1 MSKLKL
7 LILDANV
14 VIQLKEI
21 GLWRQV
27 LERCDVHLAETVVRD
42 EVKYARGQSHDSL
55 IDLSD
60 DIEQKCIT
68 EFSVNASD
76 VMKFRDRFDDSY
88 AVDLD
93 PGETESLAYLD
104 STEVPFV
111 ISSGDKIVYRVLGNL
126 GWEDRGI
133 SLEEI
138 LQRIGLGQSGLPW
151 PASKAFREKYSAEG
165 KLDFVQGRGR
175 KGDR

>member
-14 VIQLKEI
+14 VIHLHES

-27 LERCDVHLAETVVRD
+27 IERCDVHLAETVRD
-42 EVKYARGQSHDSL
+42 EVKYARGQSRDSL

-60 DIEQKCIT
+60 DIEQKRIT

-76 VMKFRDRFDDSY
+76 VMKFRDRFVDSY
-88 AVDLD
+88 AIDLD
-93 PGETESLAYLD
+93 VGETESLTYLFM
-104 STEVPFV
+104 TEEPFA

-151 PASKAFREKYSAEG
+151 SASKTFREKYTAEG